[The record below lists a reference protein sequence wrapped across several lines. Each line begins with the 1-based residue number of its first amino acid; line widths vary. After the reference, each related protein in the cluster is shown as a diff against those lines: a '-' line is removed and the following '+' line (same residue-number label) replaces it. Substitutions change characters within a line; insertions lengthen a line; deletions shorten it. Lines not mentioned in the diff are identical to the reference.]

1 LAGGGNTPGIFF
13 EGVAMAE
20 TRTLYS
26 VSLRGVIIP
35 ALVVFVA
42 FVWWATR
49 NGTGPITD
57 TTSASSAPPSAT
69 QSRWPQ
75 FTTGSENDDPAP
87 PSQDAIEVGAE
98 ASFGAYVDGKYR
110 FLFDESGQSPE
121 AAKKLRAALL
131 AREKIAVAINTAR
144 QSSDP
149 AAKDAIPTQ
158 LATLAALDQKIGTL
172 VRAGDLGTFDVLKD
186 SDVEQFQLDDY
197 AGGVNAVAPLSDA
210 DRRAVL
216 YTKLVH
222 RQRFRQVLADSGLMR
237 GGLNA
242 SERQYAF
249 TEVSR
254 ALAQSRDS
262 YLQEVRQYLY
272 NDEQFTLLSNYENS
286 EYAAELEKLRGIA
299 RGE

>member
-1 LAGGGNTPGIFF
+1 LH
-13 EGVAMAE
+13 
-20 TRTLYS
+20 S
-26 VSLRGVIIP
+26 QSLRGVIIP
-35 ALVVFVA
+35 ALLVFVA
-42 FVWWATR
+42 VAWWASR
-49 NGTGPITD
+49 NGGEPQASD
-57 TTSASSAPPSAT
+57 AASTSVVPST
-69 QSRWPQ
+69 SQSEWPQ
-75 FTTGSENDDPAP
+75 FAHGNHESGDLTSPAQ
-87 PSQDAIEVGAE
+87 SGVEVGAE

-110 FLFDESGQSPE
+110 FLEPSE
-121 AAKKLRAALL
+121 KVRADLL

-144 QSSDP
+144 QSDDA
-149 AAKDAIPTQ
+149 AAKQAIPRQ
-158 LATLAALDQKIGTL
+158 LAELAALDQKIGTL
-172 VRAGDLGTFDVLKD
+172 LPAGDLAAFEVLKD

-197 AGGVNAVAPLSDA
+197 AGGVNEVAPLSDA
-210 DRRAVL
+210 DRKAVL

-249 TEVSR
+249 AEVSR
-254 ALAQSRDS
+254 ALTDSRDG

-299 RGE
+299 QGE